1 MNIRK
6 DTSCLAAVISFESC
20 VKISG
25 PDSAGKL
32 ILNTLMSIG
41 TEGSSLCVF
50 SINHIILRC
59 MLEDI
64 K

>member
-6 DTSCLAAVISFESC
+6 ATSCLADILSFESC

-32 ILNTLMSIG
+32 TLNMLIG

-50 SINHIILRC
+50 VNESHYFE
-59 MLEDI
+59 MYT
-64 K
+64 

>member
-6 DTSCLAAVISFESC
+6 ATSCLADILSFEGC

-32 ILNTLMSIG
+32 TLNMLKSIG

-50 SINHIILRC
+50 VN
-59 MLEDI
+59 
-64 K
+64 